1 MNALK
6 DYNPTSQ
13 AKLPVQFLAAL
24 TPFLWKAGQAS
35 QFTFTRDTGRERVPT
50 DLRTLALPTNTGE
63 KKKNATWES
72 LAAQIPNPDGDL
84 AAFRR

>member
-13 AKLPVQFLAAL
+13 AKLPGQSHAAL
-24 TPFLWKAGQAS
+24 TPFLRKPGQAS
-35 QFTFTRDTGRERVPT
+35 PFTFTRDTGRERVAT

-63 KKKNATWES
+63 KKNATWES